1 MPKVATAKFGTLV
14 IESARVADIAIR
26 AIILAKTI
34 AFDSKGGIR
43 SLHPTFHA
51 FNLKL
56 EM

>member
-14 IESARVADIAIR
+14 IESARVADIAMR